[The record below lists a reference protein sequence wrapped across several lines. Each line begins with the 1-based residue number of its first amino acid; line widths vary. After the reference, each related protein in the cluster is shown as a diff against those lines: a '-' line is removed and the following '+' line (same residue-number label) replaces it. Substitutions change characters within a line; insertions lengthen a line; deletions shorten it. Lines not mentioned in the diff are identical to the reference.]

1 MEGANIPTFR
11 PTLTVWPAEPPDL
24 PGVVIH
30 ELRRL
35 GDEADNVEFTSWN
48 PAPRPPDTV
57 TLPEDFCLRECLAT
71 NPDDLDAVYAFITQ
85 WGRLTPPDAHLRP
98 PLDALPGSLDQLIPQ
113 LTDPAFRPPLLDI
126 AARSADR
133 DALAGLPHSLHAEA
147 HHLRVLRALVGHTLA
162 TETGESPARAW
173 AAEGFDVGPA
183 EPWGIYVITMNAA
196 LRSFSV
202 HVRYPGVETLLDTP
216 STYEVAVL
224 QLSKHLAE
232 QRRARV
238 CANERCTRLFT
249 RQRGRAQYENT
260 GHATG
265 VIYCSSLCAKAQAER
280 VRRARKRAEADT
292 ASQPADRGAD

>member
-1 MEGANIPTFR
+1 M
-11 PTLTVWPAEPPDL
+11 
-24 PGVVIH
+24 
-30 ELRRL
+30 
-35 GDEADNVEFTSWN
+35 FTSWQS
-48 PAPRPPDTV
+48 ATDGSMSV
-57 TLPEDFCLRECLAT
+57 ALPEDFCLRECLT
-71 NPDDLDAVYAFITQ
+71 TSPDDLDAVYDFVTR
-85 WGRLTPPDAHLRP
+85 WGRLTPPESHLRP
-98 PLDALPGSLDQLIPQ
+98 PLDALPASLDRLIP
-113 LTDPAFRPPLLDI
+113 LLADPSQREPLAELAEK
-126 AARSADR
+126 AADP

-162 TETGESPARAW
+162 AASDTSTADAW
-173 AAEGFDVGPA
+173 AVEGFDTGPG

-196 LRSFSV
+196 LRPFSV

-265 VIYCSSLCAKAQAER
+265 VIYCSNLCAKAQAER